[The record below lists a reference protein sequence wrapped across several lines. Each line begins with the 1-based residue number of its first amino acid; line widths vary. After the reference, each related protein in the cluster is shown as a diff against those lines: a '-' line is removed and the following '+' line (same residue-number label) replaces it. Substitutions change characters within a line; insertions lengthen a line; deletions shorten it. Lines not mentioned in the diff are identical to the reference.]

1 MSHRLLVLLALA
13 CVGAGCNRFN
23 DSVQGALDTRD
34 PQLPKDQ
41 LDQIDGIYKGSATT
55 VEAHS
60 AICPTERFG
69 TVEIGD
75 RTLNFALTPT
85 TIFIT
90 PIQADGSVHTTT
102 QDSSLDGKL
111 TDGRLVFTVR
121 NALCETRYD
130 LRWVL

>member
-1 MSHRLLVLLALA
+1 LSNRVLVLLAVGCLSGGCGMVNDRVQDTLA
-13 CVGAGCNRFN
+13 A
-23 DSVQGALDTRD
+23 RD

-41 LDQIDGIYKGSATT
+41 LDQTDGIYKGSATA
-55 VEAHS
+55 VSARS

-90 PIQADGSVHTTT
+90 PVQPDGAVHTAT

-111 TDGRLVFTVR
+111 ADGRLVFTVR

>member
-1 MSHRLLVLLALA
+1 MVLLALSGL
-13 CVGAGCNRFN
+13 CGCGMMHDRRQNTQA
-23 DSVQGALDTRD
+23 SRD

-55 VEAHS
+55 IVAQS
-60 AICPTERFG
+60 AMCPKERFG

-90 PIQADGSVHTTT
+90 PVQPDGTVRTVTHDT
-102 QDSSLDGKL
+102 SLNGKL
-111 TDGRLVFTVR
+111 DNGRLVFTVS

-130 LRWVL
+130 LHWVL

>member
-1 MSHRLLVLLALA
+1 MSYRVLILLAMA
-13 CVGAGCNRFN
+13 CLSGGCSKTN
-23 DSVQGALDTRD
+23 DFVQHSMAARD
-34 PQLPKDQ
+34 PQLPEDQ
-41 LDQIDGIYKGSATT
+41 LDKIDGLYKGTATT
-55 VEAHS
+55 VMSRS
-60 AICPTERFG
+60 AVCPTERFG

-90 PIQADGSVHTTT
+90 PIQPDGTVHTTT

-111 TDGRLVFTVR
+111 ADGRLTLTVR